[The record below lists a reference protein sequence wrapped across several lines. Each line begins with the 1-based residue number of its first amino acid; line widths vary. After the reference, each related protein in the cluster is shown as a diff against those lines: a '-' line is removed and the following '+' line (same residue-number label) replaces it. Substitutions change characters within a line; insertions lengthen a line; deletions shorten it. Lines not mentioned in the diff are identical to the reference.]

1 LDVEA
6 LNVATGFWSLSY
18 TLNHVRL
25 HIGLEGKGIDSLD
38 DRKMC
43 VDDSHI
49 GIAIVEF
56 PVIWLQPVLDVTL
69 DVSKNFHCPM
79 YKTSVR

>member
-1 LDVEA
+1 MIEGVTERPE
-6 LNVATGFWSLSY
+6 TGC
-18 TLNHVRL
+18 N
-25 HIGLEGKGIDSLD
+25 IQGLYIQGARWD